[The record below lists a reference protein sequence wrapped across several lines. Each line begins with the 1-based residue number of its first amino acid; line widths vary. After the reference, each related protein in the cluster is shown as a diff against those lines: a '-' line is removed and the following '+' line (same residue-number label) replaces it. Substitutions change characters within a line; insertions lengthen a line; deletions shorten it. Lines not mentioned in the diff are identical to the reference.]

1 MRTKTVR
8 NKLYCENCLILHE
21 IEIYN
26 PFYDTIEGI
35 HDSHNNNRFSN
46 EPTETMELLNNMSD
60 ILEACKPYSMTDFSK
75 FMSDPKAKSSTFSCH
90 FTNIDGNA
98 SNFDL
103 FTTTIHQFK
112 FSFDAVGVAETNIS
126 IECKNLYSID
136 GYTSIYQDKIE
147 NKKKGSGVALYISE
161 KHNCMKMKEHS
172 IVTEDIESLFA
183 KISDSTGDIYVG
195 VIYRPPNG
203 NLDKFNESLSVIMS
217 SFQST
222 QKVYIMGD
230 FNINLFLQTAATK
243 LFEETLICNGFNPVI
258 SVSTHCKPKCQKSC
272 IDNIFIKNTE
282 SITKSGTI
290 KTDISHHKT
299 VFLVSEHELTENQNN
314 EQNRI
319 KITHS
324 YSTDNLDKLNNFLIT
339 CFQDNRPVSF
349 NDIIN
354 AIQNG
359 IDETCKLKNVK
370 TTKRNTHN
378 NPWISTGLIN
388 SIAKRDRLYF
398 KWKKTVS
405 KFSKSGNAK
414 FYEDYRKYRNML

>member
-1 MRTKTVR
+1 MTTDTSSITSECNIDKCAQCHKCISNVRNRCSKCNCVFHKNCMRTKTVR
-8 NKLYCENCLILHE
+8 NKLYCENCIILQE

-26 PFYDTIEGI
+26 PYYDTIEGI
-35 HDSHNNNRFSN
+35 HDSHNNNRLSN
-46 EPTETMELLNNMSD
+46 EPTETMELLNNISD
-60 ILEACKPYSMTDFSK
+60 ILEACKPYSIIDFSK
-75 FMSDPKAKSSTFSCH
+75 FMSDPKAKSSTFLCH

-98 SNFDL
+98 YNFDL

-112 FSFDAVGVAETNIS
+112 FSFDVVGVAETNIS

-222 QKVYIMGD
+222 QKVCIMGD

-243 LFEETLICNGFNPVI
+243 LFEETFICNGFNPVI

-314 EQNRI
+314 EQDRI
-319 KITHS
+319 KITH
-324 YSTDNLDKLNNFLIT
+324 TVLI
-339 CFQDNRPVSF
+339 
-349 NDIIN
+349 I
-354 AIQNG
+354 
-359 IDETCKLKNVK
+359 
-370 TTKRNTHN
+370 
-378 NPWISTGLIN
+378 
-388 SIAKRDRLYF
+388 
-398 KWKKTVS
+398 
-405 KFSKSGNAK
+405 
-414 FYEDYRKYRNML
+414 